1 MRATAI
7 VPEFVEY
14 VPVDLTDGVLYV
26 SIAYRTAVHRCAC
39 GCGNKV
45 VTPISP
51 ADWQVL
57 FDGDSVSLSP
67 SIGNWGFPCRS
78 HYWIRSNRVL
88 WSGNW
93 SQKQIDAGRA
103 RDQRDR
109 ERYFGTRVDAEDR
122 TAPQDRPAR
131 QCPYVFHRLRR
142 LFRKAMWRP

>member
-1 MRATAI
+1 MRASAMI
-7 VPEFVEY
+7 PEFVEY

-26 SIAYRTAVHRCAC
+26 SITYRTAVHKCAC

-88 WSGNW
+88 WSGSW
-93 SQKQIDAGRA
+93 SQKEVDAGRD

-109 ERYFGTRVDAEDR
+109 ERYFATHLDREDR
-122 TAPQDRPAR
+122 AAAR
-131 QCPYVFHRLRR
+131 NRSPRMGSYLPYWLGRI
-142 LFRKAMWRP
+142 FRKVMRRS